1 MRARLLCVGKP
12 RNRHADALFADYA
25 ERINKLGLPFSTAS
39 VAEVKSGGRY
49 SDAHVQEREA
59 ANLSD
64 ALDKGERLIA
74 LDPNG
79 RPLKSEE
86 LAQRLE
92 SWVRPSVAFV
102 IGGPL
107 GLHSELLKRADERWS
122 LGAGTLPHELAR
134 VVVAEQIYRACTI
147 QRGLPYHK

>member
-1 MRARLLCVGKP
+1 MKARLICVGKP
-12 RNRHADALFADYA
+12 RNRHADALYSDYA
-25 ERINKLGLPFSTAS
+25 ARINKLGLPFSTLS

-49 SDAHVQEREA
+49 SDAHVQQREA
-59 ANLSD
+59 THLEA

-74 LDPNG
+74 LDPHG
-79 RPLKSEE
+79 LSLTSED
-86 LAQRLE
+86 LAVRLE
-92 SWVRPSVAFV
+92 RWVRPAVAFV

-107 GLHSELLKRADERWS
+107 GLDRQILERAECRWS

-134 VVVAEQIYRACTI
+134 LFVAEQIYRACTI